1 MIGVYLLFAKS
12 SIAQRWQHLFCC
24 APGSRSEL
32 CVRET
37 PTAVT
42 MLPCSSLSSRLV
54 DIRPVLVVARLGRR
68 PRLAT
73 DPLDGP
79 HSAYRL
85 QLRITRSE
93 QNDCSKTYIVK

>member
-1 MIGVYLLFAKS
+1 MLP
-12 SIAQRWQHLFCC
+12 HT
-24 APGSRSEL
+24 APEAS
-32 CVRET
+32 CVCET

-42 MLPCSSLSSRLV
+42 MLPCSSLSSLLV
-54 DIRPVLVVARLGRR
+54 GDRPVLVVARLGRR

-73 DPLDGP
+73 DPLGGP

-93 QNDCSKTYIVK
+93 QNDCSKNYIVK